1 MPQMNPVHFVS
12 EVLVGTLILALLIY
26 IFSKWILPAY
36 LTIYKVRKVTLEG
49 NKKIRKILKFIR
61 KLIN

>member
-49 NKKIRKILKFIR
+49 NK
-61 KLIN
+61 